1 MYKIQGSDKWVMIM
15 DEYSKGRFFMQETT
29 DFHNFVP
36 VSDYDMN
43 FGPRHG
49 SVTAITTEDYER
61 LIAHFGK

>member
-1 MYKIQGSDKWVMIM
+1 MVM

-29 DFHNFVP
+29 DFHNFTA

-49 SVTAITTEDYER
+49 SITAITDEEYKA
-61 LIAHFGK
+61 LIEHFGK